1 MSKKPRAKLCFR
13 KRSGQISKVLWG
25 KLVLLKVSIIS
36 KVSITSKFVYHLKVS
51 IKKLVLKKSVSL
63 KVSTI

>member
-13 KRSGQISKVLWG
+13 KWFGQISKVLWG